1 MQTEDNAN
9 NTAID
14 KLDCMIL
21 PMFAQLLYEKTNNLM
36 WFKLML
42 ANNKKMT
49 HYPWGQPISHITR
62 QTMTIS

>member
-14 KLDCMIL
+14 RLDCMKL

-49 HYPWGQPISHITR
+49 LSLGPADQPHYQAR
-62 QTMTIS
+62 Q